1 MGTKVPD
8 RLRREVELEFP
19 DDYALQQVHIARK
32 LLAAEARKSGGLTRL
47 LEKRAKARALLSIA
61 SSAKR

>member
-8 RLRREVELEFP
+8 RLRREVELAFP

-32 LLAAEARKSGGLTRL
+32 LLAAEARKPGGLTRL
-47 LEKRAKARALLSIA
+47 LAKRAKARTSQPVA
-61 SSAKR
+61 SPEKR